1 MSTAVTG
8 DLRNSIAKLQME
20 LRALAYTGAF
30 DPDSILAGNPTA
42 FLPLIHFVLLD
53 SSDSAVVGGEVS
65 IPQYFASRNHVLYAK
80 RDGRFIDSVYKLLR
94 DEFNYKPVLSR
105 DQFFSNGFAER
116 KMQFVID
123 VVRMVRNLRVDL
135 GRRAKK
141 EKSPASGKCAAHGQI
156 INNHKRRSSAAEST
170 GYTAVSSSSP
180 ATRQNKMTDFRP
192 SASVSAASDAG
203 IAREIS
209 FLEDLPYTFKN
220 SGKYVAHRRSNDR
233 NGAAS
238 DASYDEWSRM
248 PSGLIVNHDD
258 DAFGDLAAEPPSHVY
273 PNGILDGG
281 GSGAIHANFADASA
295 LSLLDEPYIAPPS
308 PAAHPHADT
317 QRLGSSPLRVT
328 DLMEFAGFRGAT
340 ASPVND
346 VPNPNQVPCGS
357 LISIASENN
366 CATPRIGM
374 ERFSDGS
381 RLGVQRPHSTSQ
393 GHSYRRDESVI
404 PSPTL
409 TRSGH
414 GDDGSTKDIINNLM
428 AVVSK
433 LLESHE
439 TVKRDVEA
447 VTERLS
453 KVEEKVDFMLSSR
466 DVKPTADDADWRTPV
481 LADSWNVQGSSTP
494 TVTKIPAKVDLTI
507 SAANTAHE
515 YPNAREGSACGS
527 PVGSPISLQSSFTPR
542 VISRSTGR
550 LGLAATEVLLP
561 VLSVHVLCLFWLQ
574 QRHVSAVEY
583 IRSVEERMLATSEV
597 LKKAKARTMS
607 EAESAVVAVDA

>member
-1 MSTAVTG
+1 
-8 DLRNSIAKLQME
+8 ME

-141 EKSPASGKCAAHGQI
+141 ATKKNHPLPASVRHTDKSSTTTSEGL
-156 INNHKRRSSAAEST
+156 RRQNQLD
-170 GYTAVSSSSP
+170 
-180 ATRQNKMTDFRP
+180 TRPSHPPPLPPVKNEQFNPKNYSRSFSGQNKMTDFRP

-317 QRLGSSPLRVT
+317 QLGSSPLRVT

-340 ASPVND
+340 ASPMND
-346 VPNPNQVPCGS
+346 APNPNQVPCGS

-414 GDDGSTKDIINNLM
+414 GDDGSTKEIINNLM

-447 VTERLS
+447 VAERLS

-466 DVKPTADDADWRTPV
+466 DVKPTAEAADWRTPV

-494 TVTKIPAKVDLTI
+494 TVTKIPAKVDL
-507 SAANTAHE
+507 AANTAHE

-550 LGLAATEVLLP
+550 LGLAATE
-561 VLSVHVLCLFWLQ
+561 